1 MRAEQ
6 VTVLLCLVDARQ
18 CFQSFAATARETLR
32 AFALTAVLA
41 GQVVQ
46 LGVRLRLLFDV
57 STSDVVLIP
66 RQKHSDELV
75 ECLPE
80 MAFVN
85 TQKLLAQNVDQMV
98 NHLRQEHVRPHL
110 EVGLQ
115 LQVCAADHR
124 IVIVHTEVDHAV
136 VAQVVLTLL
145 DGDHLAILGGQA
157 PHFLQ
162 VFGYSWH

>member
-18 CFQSFAATARETLR
+18 CFQSFAASARETLW

-41 GQVVQ
+41 GQIVM
-46 LGVRLRLLFDV
+46 LGVCLRLLFDV
-57 STSDVVLIP
+57 PAGDVVFIP
-66 RQKHSDELV
+66 WQKHSDELV
-75 ECLPE
+75 ECLTE

-85 TQKLLAQNVDQMV
+85 AQKLLAQDVDQMV
-98 NHLRQEHVRPHL
+98 DHLRQEHVRPHL

-136 VAQVVLTLL
+136 VAQVVLTFLN
-145 DGDHLAILGGQA
+145 GDHLTILGG
-157 PHFLQ
+157 
-162 VFGYSWH
+162 